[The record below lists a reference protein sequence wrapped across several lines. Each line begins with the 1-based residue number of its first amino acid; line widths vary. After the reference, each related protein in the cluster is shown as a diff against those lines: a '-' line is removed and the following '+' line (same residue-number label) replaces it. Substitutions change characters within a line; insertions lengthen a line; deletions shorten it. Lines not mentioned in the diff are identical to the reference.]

1 MNVNM
6 GTIDRIIRAIVG
18 LALILVPFLTS
29 WAMFSNQWVVYL
41 SVAVG
46 IVLGGTAIF
55 GVCPLYKLFDLDTR
69 KA

>member
-6 GTIDRIIRAIVG
+6 GTTDRIIRAIIG
-18 LALILVPFLTS
+18 LVLILVPFLTS
-29 WAMFSNQWVVYL
+29 WAVFSNDWAMYL

-55 GVCPLYKLFDLDTR
+55 GVCPLYKLFDFDTR

>member
-6 GTIDRIIRAIVG
+6 GTTDRVIRAIVG
-18 LALILVPFLTS
+18 LVLILVPFMTS
-29 WAMFSNQWVVYL
+29 WAIFANQWVMYL

-55 GVCPLYKLFDLDTR
+55 GVCPLYKFFDLDTR